1 MNVRLEYDMTWSAA
15 IWFEGRLQIND
26 YTAELAIY
34 TNTSDQQDHVTSL
47 ARLNHFVYHELTN
60 TVFINQD
67 NQEQMQLLTT
77 AGVNISPLPEEPID
91 QIIGIALYC
100 KLNAILEQRMI
111 VTDVTIQSTLGD
123 NVRYLH
129 SDQESLGPCEGEPGW
144 WFDTGPVHSNFKSTI
159 SNKRQVVKLTRTP
172 TWRDLDLE
180 WSGTPSP
187 VTDSATNTV
196 MFAKFP
202 ADEN

>member
-34 TNTSDQQDHVTSL
+34 TNTTDQDDHVTSL

-60 TVFINQD
+60 TVFIKQD
-67 NQEQMQLLTT
+67 NQEQMQALTT
-77 AGVNISPLPEEPID
+77 AGNNITPLPEQPID

-111 VTDVTIQSTLGD
+111 VTDVTIQSSLGD

-129 SDQESLGPCEGEPGW
+129 SDQESLGPCDEQGW
-144 WFDTGPVHSNFKSTI
+144 WFDAGPVHSNFKPTI

-172 TWRDLDLE
+172 AWRDLDLE
-180 WSGTPSP
+180 WSGTPAP
-187 VTDSATNTV
+187 IADSATNTV
-196 MFAKFP
+196 VFAKFP
-202 ADEN
+202 SDEN

>member
-15 IWFEGRLQIND
+15 IWFEERLQIND

-34 TNTSDQQDHVTSL
+34 TNTTDQDDHVTSL
-47 ARLNHFVYHELTN
+47 ARLNHFVYHELAN
-60 TVFINQD
+60 TVFINQSD
-67 NQEQMQLLTT
+67 QEQMQALTS
-77 AGVNISPLPEEPID
+77 AGINITTLPEQPID

-111 VTDVTIQSTLGD
+111 VTDVTIQSNLGD

-129 SDQESLGPCEGEPGW
+129 SDQEGLGPCEETGW
-144 WFDTGPVHSNFKSTI
+144 WFESGPVHSNFKPTI
-159 SNKRQVVKLTRTP
+159 SSKRQVVKLNRTP

-180 WSGTPSP
+180 WSGIQEPT
-187 VTDSATNTV
+187 TDSATNTV
-196 MFAKFP
+196 VFAKFP
-202 ADEN
+202 NDEN